1 MQERR
6 TNRERSEGTTAA
18 LIAVAR
24 RLFVEQG
31 YAGTGTP
38 DLVMAAGVTRGAL
51 YHHFAD
57 KRALFR
63 AVVVAESRAVAEA
76 VERAAPGGADPV
88 ADLVAGGEAYLD
100 AMAEPGRSRL
110 LLVEA
115 PAVLGPTEAAAI
127 DAEHAGRTLREGIEA
142 ALAAGA
148 IRPLPSAALVTL
160 LGATYDR
167 AALAIAEG
175 TLRSDCSAV
184 IAAMLDGL
192 RS

>member
-6 TNRERSEGTTAA
+6 TNRERSEGTTAT

-24 RLFVEQG
+24 QLFVDRG
-31 YAGTGTP
+31 YAETGTP
-38 DLVMAAGVTRGAL
+38 DLVAAAGMTRGAL

-63 AVVVAESRAVAEA
+63 AVVVAESRAVADA
-76 VERAAPGGADPV
+76 VERSAPGGLDPV
-88 ADLVAGGEAYLD
+88 ADLVTGGEAYLD

-115 PAVLGPTEAAAI
+115 PAVLGPADAAAI

-142 ALAAGA
+142 ALAKGA
-148 IRPLPSAALVTL
+148 IQPLPIAALVTL
-160 LGATYDR
+160 LGATFDR
-167 AALAIAEG
+167 AALAVSEG
-175 TLRSDCSAV
+175 MSRSDCAAV
-184 IAAMLDGL
+184 LAAVLSGL

>member
-6 TNRERSEGTTAA
+6 TNRERSEGTTAT
-18 LIAVAR
+18 LISTAR
-24 RLFVEQG
+24 RLFVERG
-31 YAGTGTP
+31 YADTGTP

-63 AVVVAESRAVAEA
+63 AVVVVESRVIAEA
-76 VERAAPGGADPV
+76 VERAAPGGDDPV
-88 ADLVAGGEAYLD
+88 ADLIAGGEAYLD

-115 PAVLGPTEAAAI
+115 PAVLGTAEAAAI

-148 IRPLPSAALVTL
+148 IRPLPPAALVTL

-175 TLRSDCSAV
+175 APRSDCTAV
-184 IAAMLDGL
+184 LAAMLDGL
-192 RS
+192 RT

>member
-18 LIAVAR
+18 LVAVAR
-24 RLFVEQG
+24 QLFVERG
-31 YAGTGTP
+31 YSETGTP
-38 DLVMAAGVTRGAL
+38 DLVAAAGVTRGAL

-63 AVVVAESRAVAEA
+63 AVVIAESRAVAEA
-76 VERAAPGGADPV
+76 VERSAPGGRDPV
-88 ADLVAGGEAYLD
+88 VDLVAGGEAYLD

-115 PAVLGPTEAAAI
+115 PAVLGPAEAAAI
-127 DAEHAGRTLREGIEA
+127 DAEHSGRTLREGVEA
-142 ALAAGA
+142 AIAAGA
-148 IRPLPSAALVTL
+148 IRPLPIVALVTL
-160 LGATYDR
+160 LGATFDR
-167 AALAIAEG
+167 AALAISEG
-175 TLRSDCSAV
+175 APRSDCAAV
-184 IAAMLDGL
+184 LAAVLNGL

>member
-6 TNRERSEGTTAA
+6 TNRERSEGTTTT

-24 RLFVEQG
+24 QLFVERG
-31 YAGTGTP
+31 YAETGTP
-38 DLVMAAGVTRGAL
+38 DLVAAAGMTRGAL
-51 YHHFAD
+51 YHHFED
-57 KRALFR
+57 KKALFR

-88 ADLVAGGEAYLD
+88 ADLVVGGEAYLD
-100 AMAEPGRSRL
+100 AMSEPGRARL

-115 PAVLGPTEAAAI
+115 PAVLGTTEATAI
-127 DAEHAGRTLREGIEA
+127 DAEHAGRTLREGVEA

-148 IRPLPSAALVTL
+148 IRPLPITALVTL

-167 AALAIAEG
+167 ASLAAAEG
-175 TLRSDCSAV
+175 MPRSDCAAVLSAV
-184 IAAMLDGL
+184 LNGL
-192 RS
+192 RA

>member
-6 TNRERSEGTTAA
+6 TNRERSEGTTAT
-18 LIAVAR
+18 LIAAAR
-24 RLFVEQG
+24 QLFVERG
-31 YAGTGTP
+31 YTETGTP
-38 DLVMAAGVTRGAL
+38 DLVAAAGVTRGAL
-51 YHHFAD
+51 YHHFVD

-63 AVVVAESRAVAEA
+63 AVVVAESRTVAEA
-76 VERAAPGGADPV
+76 VERAAPGGIDPV
-88 ADLVAGGEAYLD
+88 VDLVTGGETYLD

-115 PAVLGPTEAAAI
+115 PAVLGPAEAAAI
-127 DAEHAGRTLREGIEA
+127 DAEHAGRTLREGVEA

-160 LGATYDR
+160 LSAAFDR

-175 TLRSDCSAV
+175 MPRSDCAAV
-184 IAAMLDGL
+184 LAAMLNGL

>member
-6 TNRERSEGTTAA
+6 TNRERSEGTTAT

-24 RLFVEQG
+24 HLFVDRG
-31 YAGTGTP
+31 YAETGTP
-38 DLVMAAGVTRGAL
+38 DLVAAAGMTRGAL

-76 VERAAPGGADPV
+76 VERSAPGGHDPV
-88 ADLVAGGEAYLD
+88 ADLVTGGEAYLD

-115 PAVLGPTEAAAI
+115 PAVLGPADAAAI
-127 DAEHAGRTLREGIEA
+127 DA
-142 ALAAGA
+142 
-148 IRPLPSAALVTL
+148 
-160 LGATYDR
+160 
-167 AALAIAEG
+167 
-175 TLRSDCSAV
+175 
-184 IAAMLDGL
+184 
-192 RS
+192 

>member
-6 TNRERSEGTTAA
+6 TNRERSEGTTAT

-24 RLFVEQG
+24 HLFVDRG
-31 YAGTGTP
+31 YAETGTP
-38 DLVMAAGVTRGAL
+38 DLVAAAGMTRGAL

-76 VERAAPGGADPV
+76 VERSAPGGHDPV
-88 ADLVAGGEAYLD
+88 ADLVTGGEAYLD

-110 LLVEA
+110 LLVET
-115 PAVLGPTEAAAI
+115 PAVLGPAEAAAI

-142 ALAAGA
+142 ALAIGA
-148 IRPLPSAALVTL
+148 IRPLPIAALVTL
-160 LGATYDR
+160 LGATFDR
-167 AALAIAEG
+167 AALAISEG
-175 TLRSDCSAV
+175 TPRSDCAAV
-184 IAAMLDGL
+184 LTAVLNGL